1 MIYTES
7 DSSSSSRIRGT
18 GGRRLESRFQYPAS
32 SLIKF
37 GMPRGEGSRCG
48 EGWRRIANREP
59 RKGECDLTQSAACT
73 HGLEDELPANP
84 LSGPLCRVGSGVA
97 YRGKSSGV
105 AYMGKGVL
113 IASSGALSGAL
124 RGDGGDADG
133 GEAAG
138 ASSEVPE
145 EFLTESAADAT

>member
-7 DSSSSSRIRGT
+7 DSSSSRIRGT
-18 GGRRLESRFQYPAS
+18 GSRRLCRFQNAPS

-37 GMPRGEGSRCG
+37 LPSPPLGMPGG

-59 RKGECDLTQSAACT
+59 PKGDCDLAQSAACMN
-73 HGLEDELPANP
+73 GLEDELP
-84 LSGPLCRVGSGVA
+84 LCRV
-97 YRGKSSGV
+97 
-105 AYMGKGVL
+105 GKGVL

-138 ASSEVPE
+138 ASSEVLEDGTRRLPISPLI
-145 EFLTESAADAT
+145 LTESAADAT

>member
-1 MIYTES
+1 
-7 DSSSSSRIRGT
+7 
-18 GGRRLESRFQYPAS
+18 
-32 SLIKF
+32 
-37 GMPRGEGSRCG
+37 MPSGEGSRCG

-84 LSGPLCRVGSGVA
+84 LYGPLCRVGSGVA
-97 YRGKSSGV
+97 YRGKSSGGPAAGSTSSMSSMRLRSPGV
-105 AYMGKGVL
+105 AYMGK
-113 IASSGALSGAL
+113 
-124 RGDGGDADG
+124 GGDADG